1 MMYKRKLV
9 MSSHEEYQTMAEI
22 TIGYDALE
30 NLVIRLC
37 VYDEGDS
44 YPTGV
49 IFTARDETKA
59 IIDKD
64 EIRSMACRLDIPP
77 SAIMNH
83 LYDGFKVRGYISST
97 SYVTASFSNMLNYIL
112 DQGAKYR
119 LRYASYKR
127 RAA

>member
-1 MMYKRKLV
+1 MYKKKIV

-22 TIGYDALE
+22 SIGYDVLE

-44 YPTGV
+44 YPAGV
-49 IFTARDETKA
+49 TFTARDETKA
-59 IIDKD
+59 IIEKD
-64 EIRSMACRLDIPP
+64 EIKSMACRLDIPP
-77 SAIMNH
+77 STVMNH
-83 LYDGFKVRGYISST
+83 LYEGFKVRGYISTT

-119 LRYASYKR
+119 LKQASFKR